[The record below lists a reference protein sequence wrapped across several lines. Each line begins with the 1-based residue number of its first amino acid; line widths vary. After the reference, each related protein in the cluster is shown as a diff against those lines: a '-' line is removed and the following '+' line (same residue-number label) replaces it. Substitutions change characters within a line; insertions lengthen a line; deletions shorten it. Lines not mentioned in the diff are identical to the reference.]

1 MQAGSQRAKTAHFT
15 RFPRSAQTFC
25 NGRLVALTSRN
36 SGPYT
41 RPTLGSEAGGP
52 AMPFEEVKKV
62 WMNGRLVDFADAKIH
77 VFTHA
82 LHYGSGLFEGIR
94 CYNTANAGPAVF
106 RLEEHTRRLFD
117 SCKIYRMDLPFTPEE
132 INQACLDAVA
142 ANEFDD
148 CYLRP
153 VVYRG
158 FHSLGVYPAAC
169 PVDVVIAAWKW
180 GKYLGPEAIENGV
193 DVRVSSWNRMAPNTF
208 PALAKATGN
217 YMNSILIRQEA
228 AIDGYAEG
236 IALDVNGY
244 VSEGSGENV
253 FIVRD
258 GKIFTPPLGA
268 SILAGITRASV
279 IRIARDLGFEIVEN
293 LIPREMLYVA
303 DEVFF
308 TGTAA
313 EVTPVRSIDRIAVG
327 NGGRGPI
334 TERIQKEFFDYIAG
348 EIPDR
353 YQWFTPV
360 YAERGAA
367 ERKPALAAH

>member
-1 MQAGSQRAKTAHFT
+1 
-15 RFPRSAQTFC
+15 
-25 NGRLVALTSRN
+25 
-36 SGPYT
+36 
-41 RPTLGSEAGGP
+41 
-52 AMPFEEVKKV
+52 MPFEEVKKI
-62 WMNGRLVDFADAKIH
+62 WMNGRFVDFADAKIH
-77 VFTHA
+77 VLTHA
-82 LHYGSGLFEGIR
+82 IHYGSGLFEGIR
-94 CYNTANAGPAVF
+94 CYDTASVGPAIF

-117 SCKIYRMDLPFTPEE
+117 SCKIYRMELPFSPAE
-132 INQACLDAVA
+132 IQQACLDAVA

-253 FIVRD
+253 FVVRD

-293 LIPREMLYVA
+293 LIPRELLYVA

-313 EVTPVRSIDRIAVG
+313 EVTPVRSIDRINVG
-327 NGGRGPI
+327 NGARGPI
-334 TERIQKEFFDYIAG
+334 TERIQKEFFAYIAG

-353 YQWFTPV
+353 YGWFTPV
-360 YAERGAA
+360 YAERGAQS
-367 ERKPALAAH
+367 RKPALAL